1 MILFIWFGFL
11 QFIERDYKSCIKKK
25 KEKKRNDTVQMI
37 KIRESLEVL
46 VIFCGSTTDC
56 QLLVDPFNV
65 IFRGSK
71 TSPSEGPFPCDFFF
85 SCDGAW
91 NLCCPNVPPLTLM

>member
-1 MILFIWFGFL
+1 
-11 QFIERDYKSCIKKK
+11 
-25 KEKKRNDTVQMI
+25 MI

-46 VIFCGSTTDC
+46 VVIFCGSTTDC

-85 SCDGAW
+85 SCDWAW
-91 NLCCPNVPPLTLM
+91 NLCCPNVPPHYPNVTSQSQLLGVSAFSPNSVY